1 MILPQPRYADLL
13 SRTRSSAR
21 SLGRKKNGGSGG
33 YGASEYT
40 DLATLFNLTWFHPLF
55 REEDPEL
62 SRLWRKGSGF
72 HGTWRNSMFSITRS
86 K

>member
-1 MILPQPRYADLL
+1 MILPQPRYADLFRGHEAAL
-13 SRTRSSAR
+13 R
-21 SLGRKKNGGSGG
+21 SLGRKNGGSGG

-62 SRLWRKGSGF
+62 SVSGAREAGSRSG
-72 HGTWRNSMFSITRS
+72 RNSMFSITRS